1 MLMISVRIKLTIFYE
16 EDLRRQ
22 CIYVY
27 LHYKICEKIK
37 KDESFSNERV
47 RGIRFLKICHKI
59 ISILITNLTIYHN

>member
-16 EDLRRQ
+16 EGLRRQ

>member
-16 EDLRRQ
+16 EGLRRQ

-37 KDESFSNERV
+37 KDEKKV
-47 RGIRFLKICHKI
+47 FLMKE
-59 ISILITNLTIYHN
+59 LEV